1 MKTHHQKHLSK
12 NSDNEQRDVVEAVIA
27 ENRARHTTETVSI
40 LGYRFEIHPGVFSP
54 LATSCSGVIGLAAAA
69 QPLWQ
74 GRSVIEFGCGSGI
87 FACLF
92 ALAGAR
98 RVHALDSN
106 PAALN
111 NTRRNAEHHN
121 LTDIIIVQEADT
133 VGAGLGD
140 ESIDIVYC
148 DPPFSRYRPPTD
160 ALEQAFLDPGLHM
173 ARSALAAISGAE
185 TCANATL
192 LLCLSS
198 RTDLDER
205 TELFAGFPLTARP
218 LIVIDD
224 GQASFTLWQIRR
236 NPQ

>member
-1 MKTHHQKHLSK
+1 MNTHYHRNPTHKST
-12 NSDNEQRDVVEAVIA
+12 NEQRDVVEAVIA
-27 ENRARHTTETVSI
+27 ENRARQTTETISV
-40 LGYRFEIHPGVFSP
+40 LGYRFEIRPGVFSP
-54 LATSCSGVIGLAAAA
+54 FATSCSGVIGLAAAA

-140 ESIDIVYC
+140 ESIDIIYC
-148 DPPFSRYRPPTD
+148 DPPFSRYRYPTD
-160 ALEQAFLDPGLHM
+160 TLEQAFLDPELRM
-173 ARSALAAISGAE
+173 ARSALTAIVE
-185 TCANATL
+185 TRACSDATL

-198 RTDLDER
+198 RTDMDER
-205 TELFAGFPLTARP
+205 AEFFAEFPIIARP
-218 LIVIDD
+218 SIVIDD
-224 GQASFTLWQIRR
+224 GQASFTLWQIHR